1 MEGSISTR
9 YKVVIKGSYQQQS
22 KRIFKKKVEEE
33 DSIKYNERCVWRS
46 ILQIPG
52 EDFILLF
59 AWVGRDMTISRVIVG
74 AYVYYNKLNTKDQW
88 VLEMFDVEAASLYVD
103 LLQPSYIEWQLQ
115 GV

>member
-1 MEGSISTR
+1 
-9 YKVVIKGSYQQQS
+9 
-22 KRIFKKKVEEE
+22 
-33 DSIKYNERCVWRS
+33 
-46 ILQIPG
+46 
-52 EDFILLF
+52 
-59 AWVGRDMTISRVIVG
+59 MTISRVIVG